1 MEQKMSIQI
10 LWLVPVAYAIH
21 ILEEIP
27 RFIPW
32 TKKYPWLFTSR
43 FTMPLFIVGNAV
55 FMTYVLISVFLAT
68 TYPSEWTFI
77 LGLST
82 ASWIFANFL
91 IYAVMTLY
99 TGVYAPGLVTAGAI
113 YVPVSLFIY
122 GSFWQA
128 EILTP
133 SVVVW
138 SILVGFAVMYLP
150 QLNAIRV
157 DRADRKRQVQQH
169 QKNSSL

>member
-1 MEQKMSIQI
+1 MSTQI

-21 ILEEIP
+21 ILEETP
-27 RFIPW
+27 RFVPW
-32 TKKYPWLFTSR
+32 TQKYPWLFTSR
-43 FTMPLFIVGNAV
+43 FTMPLFIVGNAI
-55 FMTYVLISVFLAT
+55 FMAYVLIAVFLAT
-68 TYPSEWTFI
+68 TFPSQWTFI

-91 IYAVMTLY
+91 LHAVMTLF

-128 EILTP
+128 GMLTP
-133 SVVVW
+133 SVVIW

-150 QLNAIRV
+150 QLNAMRV
-157 DRADRKRQVQQH
+157 AREDRKR
-169 QKNSSL
+169 KM